1 MFPPEL
7 QRLVEHFESLS
18 EGERRE
24 GLIDLAEQSPRYVP
38 KPGISYQ
45 FEDVRKD
52 AECSDT
58 VGIHIHIDEAKRVHF
73 AVSLGCAVQTL
84 TRAMTTILCRG
95 LSGSTIEEVLAV
107 PPDFVP
113 RIVGAEL
120 VQMRAR
126 TVYYVLSRMKEAVTK
141 LRDEMASHG

>member
-1 MFPPEL
+1 MYPPEL
-7 QRLVEHFESLS
+7 QRLVDHFESLP

-24 GLIDLAEQSPRYVP
+24 GLIDLAEQSQRYEP
-38 KPGISYQ
+38 KPDIAYQ

-58 VGIHIHIDEAKRVHF
+58 VGIHVHLDCEHRVHF

-95 LSGSTIEEVLAV
+95 LSGSSAEAVLAV
-107 PPDFVP
+107 PTDFVP
-113 RIVGAEL
+113 RIIGAEL

-126 TVYYVLSRMKEAVTK
+126 TVYYVLRRMKEAVDRLTSAE
-141 LRDEMASHG
+141 R

>member
-1 MFPPEL
+1 MYPPEL
-7 QRLVEHFESLS
+7 QRLVDHFESLP

-24 GLIDLAEQSPRYVP
+24 GLIDLAEQSQSCAP
-38 KPGISYQ
+38 KPDVAYQ
-45 FEDVRKD
+45 FEELRKD

-58 VGIHIHIDEAKRVHF
+58 VGIHVHLDDQQRVHF

-95 LSGSTIEEVLAV
+95 LSGSTAEEVLAV
-107 PPDFVP
+107 SKDFVP

-126 TVYYVLSRMKEAVTK
+126 TVYYVLGRMKEAVT
-141 LRDEMASHG
+141 RISP

>member
-1 MFPPEL
+1 
-7 QRLVEHFESLS
+7 
-18 EGERRE
+18 
-24 GLIDLAEQSPRYVP
+24 
-38 KPGISYQ
+38 
-45 FEDVRKD
+45 
-52 AECSDT
+52 
-58 VGIHIHIDEAKRVHF
+58 
-73 AVSLGCAVQTL
+73 
-84 TRAMTTILCRG
+84 MTTILCRG

-126 TVYYVLSRMKEAVTK
+126 TVYYVLGRMKEAVAK

>member
-1 MFPPEL
+1 MYPPEL

-18 EGERRE
+18 EAERRE
-24 GLIDLAEQSPRYVP
+24 GLIDLAEQSPRYAP
-38 KPGISYQ
+38 KADVAYQ

-58 VGIHIHIDEAKRVHF
+58 VGIHIHLDDARRVHF

-84 TRAMTTILCRG
+84 TRAMSTILCRG
-95 LSGSTIEEVLAV
+95 LSGCTIEEALAV

-113 RIVGAEL
+113 RIVGADL

-126 TVYYVLSRMKEAVTK
+126 TVYYVLKRMQEAVRSLT
-141 LRDEMASHG
+141 A

>member
-24 GLIDLAEQSPRYVP
+24 GLIDLAEQSARYAP
-38 KPGISYQ
+38 KAEVSYQ

-58 VGIHIHIDEAKRVHF
+58 VGIHIHIDDAKRVYF

-84 TRAMTTILCRG
+84 TRAMTAILCRG
-95 LSGSTIEEVLAV
+95 LSGSVIEEVIAV
-107 PPDFVP
+107 APDFVP

-126 TVYYVLSRMKEAVTK
+126 TVYYVLSRMKEAVAK
-141 LRDEMASHG
+141 LRDEMASRG

>member
-1 MFPPEL
+1 MYPPEL
-7 QRLVEHFESLS
+7 QCLVDHFESLP

-24 GLIDLAEQSPRYVP
+24 GLIDLAEQSQRWAP
-38 KPGISYQ
+38 KPDVAYQ
-45 FEDVRKD
+45 FEEVRKD

-58 VGIHIHIDEAKRVHF
+58 VGIHVHLDDQRRVHF

-95 LSGSTIEEVLAV
+95 LSGSTAEEVVAV
-107 PPDFVP
+107 PKDFVP

-126 TVYYVLSRMKEAVTK
+126 TVYYLLGRMKEAAAQITP
-141 LRDEMASHG
+141 